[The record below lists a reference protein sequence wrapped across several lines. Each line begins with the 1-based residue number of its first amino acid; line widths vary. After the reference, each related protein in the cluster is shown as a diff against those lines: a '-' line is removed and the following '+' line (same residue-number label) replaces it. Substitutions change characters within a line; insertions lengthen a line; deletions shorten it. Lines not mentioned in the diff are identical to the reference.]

1 MAIVEETPITLAEVV
16 ALSGDSDK
24 AVAIKKFIKD
34 FNKMDVKKARE
45 MKNALRELDLIK
57 LKDGHIVKIVDF
69 MPSDAV
75 DLNKVLVEVS
85 LDGDE
90 VTKILEV
97 VKNFK

>member
-1 MAIVEETPITLAEVV
+1 MAVKEETPITLAEVV
-16 ALSGDSDK
+16 TLAGDSEK
-24 AVAIKKFIKD
+24 ADSIKKFIKG
-34 FNKMDVKKARE
+34 FNKMDVAKARE
-45 MKNALRELDLIK
+45 MKEALVGLDLIK
-57 LKDGHIVKIVDF
+57 LKDEHIVKIVDF
-69 MPSDAV
+69 MPSDAA